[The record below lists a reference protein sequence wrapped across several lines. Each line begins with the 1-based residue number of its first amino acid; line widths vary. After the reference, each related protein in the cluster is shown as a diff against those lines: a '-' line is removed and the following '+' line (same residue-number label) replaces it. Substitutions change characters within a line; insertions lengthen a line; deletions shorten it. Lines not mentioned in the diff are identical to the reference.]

1 MPDVVLG
8 WICFGRPVLVVL
20 CSCVLRLSV
29 GASESTRPE
38 ISLSLRALLGCADWW
53 AVLVSLGGVGIDLPR
68 RAELLSWRPRWLCS
82 LPGGVRRIRPKLR
95 ECRESLNTAT
105 MGGC

>member
-1 MPDVVLG
+1 M
-8 WICFGRPVLVVL
+8 LVVL
-20 CSCVLRLSV
+20 CSCVLRLSLV

-68 RAELLSWRPRWLCS
+68 RAELLSLAFSVALLSAW
-82 LPGGVRRIRPKLR
+82 GVRRSTEDSASDAVPRHGAPCLDRRK
-95 ECRESLNTAT
+95 
-105 MGGC
+105 